1 MNKKYVKIDGFHCNH
16 CIDKITNVLLKNKF
30 ENWKGPKA

>member
-1 MNKKYVKIDGFHCNH
+1 MIKYVKIEGIHCEH
-16 CIDKITNVLLKNKF
+16 CIETITNEFLKNKF

>member
-1 MNKKYVKIDGFHCNH
+1 MNKKYVKIDGIHCNH
-16 CIDKITNVLLKNKF
+16 CIDTITNSLLKNKF